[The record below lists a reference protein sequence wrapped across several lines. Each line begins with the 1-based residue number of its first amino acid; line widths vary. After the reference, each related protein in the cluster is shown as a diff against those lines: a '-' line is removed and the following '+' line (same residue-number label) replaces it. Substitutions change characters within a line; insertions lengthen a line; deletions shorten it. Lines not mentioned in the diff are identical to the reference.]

1 MPCHGLGLLVSYDPW
16 VIPHQILPSIAV
28 VIGINWMEVFLLV
41 YIWETLE
48 LLMSCA
54 SESISE
60 EVSEDHANALIS
72 DPVQGLLGI
81 VIGTL
86 MLRVVGRIDMPL
98 FKTRVKAYLF
108 SAAFIIPGVT
118 LVVGGNV
125 IWLYLVV
132 WLCCLSALGYFVS
145 QEEEFPRELFALLV
159 SYATLVAVS
168 VILLKDDFNSFYVGL
183 CAGGVTVVTLLFIDR
198 IKQNKVFP
206 SERIE
211 IVY

>member
-1 MPCHGLGLLVSYDPW
+1 MPCHGLGLLVAYDPW

-41 YIWETLE
+41 YIWETIEIFL
-48 LLMSCA
+48 SCA
-54 SESISE
+54 RESISD

-86 MLRVVGRIDMPL
+86 MLRVAGRLDMPL
-98 FKTRVKAYLF
+98 FKTRLKAYLF
-108 SAAFIIPGVT
+108 SAIFIIPGVT
-118 LVVGGNV
+118 LIVGGNI
-125 IWLYLVV
+125 IWLYLVA
-132 WLCCLSALGYFVS
+132 WLCCLSVLGYFAS
-145 QEEEFPRELFALLV
+145 EEGEFSRELFAMLV
-159 SYATLVAVS
+159 SLATLVAVS
-168 VILLKDDFNSFYVGL
+168 VILLKDDFSSFYVGL
-183 CAGGVTVVTLLFIDR
+183 CAGGVTVVALLVADR
-198 IKQNKVFP
+198 VKQNKVFP